1 MNRAVASGA
10 ILETMPGYDLLI
22 VDDNPSMHAL
32 VRSMLKGTCWNPES
46 ANSAEEALARL
57 KDRSYDVILTDIVM
71 PRMDGLSLLRRIT
84 EILPNASVL
93 VMTAENRPD
102 RIAGSIRGHASGYLS
117 KPFSRE
123 QLTDALAEAQ
133 GLRMEPDD
141 IEVLSDKPNWIAVR
155 ARCKLDVAMRL
166 VRFFR
171 ELPADLDQNERDSVA
186 LAFRELLTNA
196 VEHGGRLDPRQ
207 KVELHFIRTNKSII
221 YYVRDPGE
229 GFSFDNLAHAA
240 ISHPGDATGHMKVR
254 QDLGIRPGGFG
265 LLMLNNFADELIYNA
280 KGNEVI
286 LIKLR

>member
-1 MNRAVASGA
+1 M
-10 ILETMPGYDLLI
+10 LETMPGYDLLI

-32 VRSMLKGTCWNPES
+32 VRSMLKGTPWNPES

-71 PRMDGLSLLRRIT
+71 PQMDGLSLLGRIT

-93 VMTAENRPD
+93 VMKAENRPD
-102 RIAGSIRGHASGYLS
+102 RIAGSIRGHAVGYLS
-117 KPFSRE
+117 KPFSKE
-123 QLTDALAEAQ
+123 QLTEALADAQ
-133 GLRMEPDD
+133 ELRMEPDD

-155 ARCKLDVAMRL
+155 ARCKLDVARRL

-171 ELPADLDQNERDSVA
+171 EMPLDLDENERDVA
-186 LAFRELLTNA
+186 AVAFRELLTNA
-196 VEHGGRLDPRQ
+196 VEHGGKLDPRQ
-207 KVELHFIRTNKSII
+207 KVELHFIRTTKSFV

-240 ISHPGDATGHMKVR
+240 ISHPDDSTEHMKIR
-254 QDLGIRPGGFG
+254 QDMGIRPGGFG
-265 LLMLNNFADELIYNA
+265 LLMLNNFADELIYNG

-286 LIKLR
+286 LIKRRF